1 VPTPT
6 HKFPG
11 EERHRT
17 QTLHQWRCRYTALG
31 RRSLSL
37 AAPEGFSGSINKED
51 AMQWDENTKMRDLEG
66 NLTKDEAAILFAS
79 EYDEAI
85 NSLRGLLGQFGMD
98 AAEFNE
104 LLSYAKMLMEATIVI
119 PQDLTVGETRPY
131 LLISDLLTL
140 GLLTHQLYERRE
152 EITDFSERMG
162 F

>member
-1 VPTPT
+1 
-6 HKFPG
+6 
-11 EERHRT
+11 
-17 QTLHQWRCRYTALG
+17 
-31 RRSLSL
+31 
-37 AAPEGFSGSINKED
+37 
-51 AMQWDENTKMRDLEG
+51 MQWDENTKMRDLEG

-98 AAEFNE
+98 AAQFNE